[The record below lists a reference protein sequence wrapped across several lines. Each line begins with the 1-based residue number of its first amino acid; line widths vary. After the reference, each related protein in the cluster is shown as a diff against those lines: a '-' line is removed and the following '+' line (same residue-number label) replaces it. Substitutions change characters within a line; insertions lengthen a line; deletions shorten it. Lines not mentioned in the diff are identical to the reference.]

1 MGLLTGL
8 DTLPLAPVRGVGWVA
23 RRISDVGEDEYYDPA
38 RIRAELQELARE
50 LDEGTLSAEEF
61 DAREDELLDLLD
73 EAELR
78 MRATRD

>member
-1 MGLLTGL
+1 MGLLSGL
-8 DTLPLAPVRGVGWVA
+8 VTLPLAPVRGVGWVA

-38 RIRAELQELARE
+38 RIRAELQDLARA
-50 LDEGTLSAEEF
+50 LDEGALSAEEF

-78 MRATRD
+78 MRAARD